1 MISKSLSLA
10 AHLNAGIGFVHPSQ
24 FSLSLVGNGFIQYQV
39 KNQQIVQNIQE
50 VKKCL
55 MLIYNLYI
63 YCIYIYI
70 RYICIYIDDTV
81 FIIIH
86 PYRSVTLAATCLADL
101 DVCFWSCEAR
111 LPVHRDMMLAGKVH

>member
-10 AHLNAGIGFVHPSQ
+10 AHLNAGIGIVHPSR

-39 KNQQIVQNIQE
+39 NNQQIVQNIQE

-55 MLIYNLYI
+55 MLIYTLHILYI
-63 YCIYIYI
+63 Y
-70 RYICIYIDDTV
+70 DTV

-86 PYRSVTLAATCLADL
+86 PYRSVTLAATCLVDL
-101 DVCFWSCEAR
+101 DVCIWSCEAR
-111 LPVHRDMMLAGKVH
+111 LPAHRDMMLAGKVH